1 VRKPLP
7 ASMLLG
13 SVLLSALLSGCG
25 GGAGSTTT
33 PPPPPPPPP
42 TTLTITT
49 ASPLP
54 RAVQGQPYSVALK
67 ASGGTSPYSWSS
79 QLLGIAGMTLATDG
93 TLSGTPTQALTF
105 IPVITVTDSDGRTA
119 SKSIELD
126 VYAPLAF
133 TTAASLPDLNIA
145 LPAGL
150 YISANGGL
158 PPYTYSL
165 AQGSAMPPGLTFT
178 NANAVGLI
186 QGTPTVPGQYSFT
199 VQVTDSFSPPFQI
212 SQTFSMNVLNG
223 VVVPNSNLPDA
234 VQNIPYS
241 EQIKVAGGTPPYHF
255 VLFPNASTP
264 AGLTLNTST
273 GVVSGTP
280 TTSSQYTDTM
290 YMTITDSAPTPASV
304 QAYISL
310 NVQPSLFIQTTTLP
324 DSARGLNYGGQI
336 SIVGGRAPY
345 NLQVLSGALPD
356 GLTLGPSAYNP
367 TFNVTGVPTADG
379 LFSFTVQVTDSYETP
394 NTAKQNF
401 QIRISDQM
409 TLSGPIQADILYN
422 QSYSTTFPA
431 TGGFPP
437 YTWRMDSIPAGFT
450 FDTTTGT
457 LSGTPS
463 SIGNASSV
471 VTVHDS
477 SSPPLM
483 ANYVVFSLFVT
494 PKLVIL
500 TTSLPTVSTASTV
513 LLQPLTSGGAAPL
526 TWTVTSGTMPPGTS
540 LGTLSSGDTFI
551 TGSPAAAGVYTF
563 TLSISDGNTGSLH
576 QTTSQQLK
584 WTVKDPGTMT
594 RNDTTATATAIS
606 NIALLAS
613 ISPFRDAS
621 TAGPDVDYYSASAAP
636 GSIVQV
642 YAAPNNDFVQPPEP
656 NSMQPVLEIVDSN
669 DVRYQACG
677 SPQPI
682 TGQPYSLPCVN
693 NLPGTSYLQGNY
705 YSFQV
710 PGTGTAPVT
719 FYIRVSDARGDARPD
734 FIYTLNIYGV
744 N

>member
-13 SVLLSALLSGCG
+13 SALLCALLSGCG
-25 GGAGSTTT
+25 GGAGSTA
-33 PPPPPPPPP
+33 PPPPPPPP
-42 TTLTITT
+42 TALTITT

-54 RAVQGQPYSVALK
+54 RAIQGQPYSIALK
-67 ASGGTSPYSWSS
+67 ASGGTAPYSWST
-79 QLLGIAGMTLATDG
+79 QLLGIAGMTLAADG
-93 TLSGTPTQALTF
+93 TLSGAPTQALTF
-105 IPVITVTDSDGRTA
+105 IPAFTVTDSNGHTA

-126 VYAPLAF
+126 VYAPLVF

-150 YISANGGL
+150 YISASGGSQ
-158 PPYTYSL
+158 PYTFSL
-165 AQGSAMPPGLTFT
+165 AQGSSMPAGLTFT
-178 NANAVGLI
+178 NGNAVGLI
-186 QGTPTVPGQYSFT
+186 QGTPTVPGKYSFT

-212 SQTFSMNVLNG
+212 SQTFTMNVLNG

-241 EQIKVAGGTPPYHF
+241 EQIHVAGGTPPYRF

-310 NVQPSLFIQTTTLP
+310 NVQPSLSIQTTTLP

-345 NLQVLSGALPD
+345 KLQVSSGALPD
-356 GLTLGPSAYNP
+356 GLTLVPSAYNP
-367 TFNVTGVPTADG
+367 TFNVTGVSTTDG
-379 LFSFTVQVTDSYETP
+379 LFKFSVQVTDSYETP
-394 NTAKQNF
+394 NTAKRNF

-409 TLSGPIQADILYN
+409 TLSGPTQVNILYN
-422 QSYSTTFPA
+422 QSYSATFPA

-437 YTWRMDSIPAGFT
+437 YIWRMDSIPPGFT

-457 LSGTPS
+457 LSGTPTS
-463 SIGNASSV
+463 TGNASPNV
-471 VTVHDS
+471 FVQDS
-477 SSPPLM
+477 SNPPLT
-483 ANYVVFSLFVT
+483 ASYFSFSFFVT
-494 PKLVIL
+494 PKLVIS
-500 TTSLPTVSTASTV
+500 TTSLPTVATGSNV
-513 LLQPLTSGGAAPL
+513 LLQPFTSGGAAPL
-526 TWTVTSGTMPPGTS
+526 SWSVSPPGAMPPGTS
-540 LGTLSSGDTFI
+540 LGTLWSGDTFI
-551 TGSPAAAGVYTF
+551 TGSPTKAGVYTF
-563 TLSISDGNTGSLH
+563 TLSISDGNTGSIH
-576 QTTSQQLK
+576 QTTSQQLV

-594 RNDTTATATAIS
+594 RNDTPATATAIS

-613 ISPFRDAS
+613 ISPFRDAG

-656 NSMQPVLEIVDSN
+656 NSMQPVLEIVDSH

-734 FIYTLNIYGV
+734 FIYTLNLYGV

>member
-1 VRKPLP
+1 VKKPLP

-13 SVLLSALLSGCG
+13 GALLCALVSGCG
-25 GGAGSTTT
+25 GGAGSTAP

-42 TTLTITT
+42 TALTITT

-54 RAVQGQPYSVALK
+54 RAIQGQPYSVGLK
-67 ASGGTSPYSWSS
+67 ASGGTSPYSWST
-79 QLLGIAGMTLATDG
+79 QLLGIAGMTLAADG

-105 IPVITVTDSDGRTA
+105 IPVITVTDSNGHTA

-145 LPAGL
+145 LPVGL
-150 YISANGGL
+150 YISASGGSQ
-158 PPYTYSL
+158 PYAFSL
-165 AQGSAMPPGLTFT
+165 AQGSTMPPGLTFA
-178 NANAVGLI
+178 NGNAVGLI
-186 QGTPTVPGQYSFT
+186 QGTPTAPGKYSFT
-199 VQVTDSFSPPFQI
+199 VQVTDSFTPPFQT
-212 SQTFSMNVLNG
+212 SQTFTMNVLNNL
-223 VVVPNSNLPDA
+223 VLPNTNLPDA
-234 VQNIPYS
+234 VQNISYH
-241 EQIKVAGGTPPYHF
+241 EQIMPAGGTPPYHF
-255 VLFPNASTP
+255 VLGQFSSMP
-264 AGLTLNTST
+264 AGLTMDAST
-273 GVVSGTP
+273 GIVSGTP
-280 TTSSQYTDTM
+280 TTSLQNTDVLLV
-290 YMTITDSAPTPASV
+290 TITDSASPPASINPFV
-304 QAYISL
+304 SIS
-310 NVQPSLFIQTTTLP
+310 VQPPLSIQTTTLP

-336 SIVGGRAPY
+336 SIAGGRAPY
-345 NLQVLSGALPD
+345 KLQVLSGALPD
-356 GLTLGPSAYNP
+356 GLTLGPSAYSP
-367 TFNVTGVPTADG
+367 TFNVTGVSATDG
-379 LFSFTVQVTDSYETP
+379 LFKFSVQVTDAYETP

-409 TLSGPIQADILYN
+409 TLSGPTQVNILYN
-422 QSYSTTFPA
+422 QSYSAAFPA

-437 YTWRMDSIPAGFT
+437 YTWRMDSVPPGFT

-457 LSGTPS
+457 LSGTPTS
-463 SIGNASSV
+463 TGNASPNV
-471 VTVHDS
+471 FVQDS
-477 SSPPLM
+477 SNPPLT
-483 ANYVVFSLFVT
+483 ASYFSFSFFVT

-540 LGTLSSGDTFI
+540 LGTLWSGDTFI
-551 TGSPAAAGVYTF
+551 TGSPTAAGTYAF

-576 QTTSQQLK
+576 QTTSQQLV
-584 WTVKDPGTMT
+584 WTVKTPGTMA

-613 ISPFRDAS
+613 ISPFRDAG

-656 NSMQPVLEIVDSN
+656 NSMQPVLEIVDSH
-669 DVRYQACG
+669 DVRYQACA
-677 SPQPI
+677 SAQPLP
-682 TGQPYSLPCVN
+682 GQLHNLPCVN

-734 FIYTLNIYGV
+734 FIYTLGVYGV